1 MNEERR
7 VTVLEETH
15 SGGVRVDGVRLD
27 AMLKRRNM
35 TLKALAEKMEMH
47 YNSVL
52 AIKKTG
58 GTNLGTLTKMCDVL
72 GCHPF
77 DLLVAEG
84 YPEPFSLAP
93 ASH

>member
-1 MNEERR
+1 M
-7 VTVLEETH
+7 LDKTH
-15 SGGVRVDGVRLD
+15 GSAVRVDGVRLD
-27 AMLKRRNM
+27 ATLKRRKM
-35 TLKALAEKMEMH
+35 TLKTLAEKMDMH

-52 AIKKTG
+52 AIKRTG

-72 GCHPF
+72 ECHPF

-93 ASH
+93 ASL